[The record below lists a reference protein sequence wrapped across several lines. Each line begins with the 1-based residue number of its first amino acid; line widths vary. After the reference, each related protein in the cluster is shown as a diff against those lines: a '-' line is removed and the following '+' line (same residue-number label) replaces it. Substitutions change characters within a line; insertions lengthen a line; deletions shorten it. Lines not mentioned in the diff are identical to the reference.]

1 MEKNYKTLNKKGMLF
16 LKAQENKTGEINI
29 ETSRKRYK
37 SRNPPQN
44 TEEKQ
49 MENERKYRS
58 STHELQRFHT
68 KWGKMEILSKKKIT
82 SQWQDQKKKKR
93 LQIKLTFLNV
103 QYNA

>member
-16 LKAQENKTGEINI
+16 LKAQENKTGEIYI

-37 SRNPPQN
+37 SRNPLRIQRK
-44 TEEKQ
+44 KQ

-68 KWGKMEILSKKKIT
+68 KWGKTEILSKKKIT
-82 SQWQDQKKKKR
+82 SQWQDQKKKK
-93 LQIKLTFLNV
+93 KKKTSN
-103 QYNA
+103 